1 MKPNGSDKATAGM
14 AENIIFLITDLDLG
28 GSPLVVRSLVRG
40 LRATGRW
47 NPTVISIKS
56 AGVVAKWIRLEGN
69 EVFSLHARSA
79 KDIDAVRRYCRIV
92 NHLEPQIIFSTL
104 VHANLLA
111 SLCKRALPTCRY
123 VQSIHTL
130 QDKPNWH
137 WHAQGLISR
146 AADAVVAPSQA
157 VLNKIAAYGHFTRGV
172 VIANGVDVEELDRT
186 APIPTDELPWD
197 ASRQIV
203 GYVGRFDPVK
213 NLDRLI
219 LEFSEALIADYAAWQ
234 NVHLALVGYG
244 KMEPQLKSLARQYG
258 IRSHVHFCGPTAQPA
273 AWIKHFDVTVM
284 PSMVEGFGL
293 TVVESMAC
301 GIPVAAYDVPAVNE
315 IVTNEDSG
323 VLANPHQPGALMA
336 AIFKLLHNPEARRAI
351 QERGRVLAAERYS
364 YRHMIEAYDGFLH
377 RL

>member
-1 MKPNGSDKATAGM
+1 M
-14 AENIIFLITDLDLG
+14 AQNIIFLITDLDLG

-40 LRATGRW
+40 LRAGGRW

-56 AGVVAKWIRLEGN
+56 AGIVAKWIRVEGT
-69 EVFSLHARSA
+69 EVFSLHARSV
-79 KDIDAVRRYCRIV
+79 KDTGAVRRYCRII

-111 SLCKRALPTCRY
+111 TVCKRVLPSCRY

-130 QDKPNWH
+130 QDNPRWH
-137 WHAQGLISR
+137 WYAQGLISR

-157 VLNKIAAYGHFTRGV
+157 VLDKIAAHGHFSRGA
-172 VIANGVDVEELDRT
+172 VIANGVDVEVLSHTEPVP
-186 APIPTDELPWD
+186 ADELPWD
-197 ASRQIV
+197 AGSKIV

-219 LEFSEALIADYAAWQ
+219 LEFSQALIADYAAWQ

-244 KMEPQLKSLARQYG
+244 KIEPQLKSLAKQYG

-273 AWIKHFDVTVM
+273 TWMKRFDVTVM
-284 PSMVEGFGL
+284 PSTVEGFGL

-301 GIPVAAYDVPAVNE
+301 GVPVAAFDAPAINE
-315 IVTNEDSG
+315 IITDGETG
-323 VLANPHQPGALMA
+323 VLANPHEPGALMA
-336 AIFKLLHNPEARRAI
+336 AIFKLLHNPEAYRDI
-351 QERGRVLAAERYS
+351 QNRGRQLAAEQYTIDRMVARY
-364 YRHMIEAYDGFLH
+364 DDL
-377 RL
+377 LVKL